1 MRLSR
6 RTRRMLARNVVVGL
20 LSGGVFWAFW
30 SSRGQWDPEMRLWKA
45 FGDAS
50 FALLALT
57 LAVGPV
63 ARLWAPA
70 RRLLPWRRQTGIWFA
85 LLATVHAALVFN
97 GWARWSVDRL
107 LGYEFVPQLGRS
119 ARLEPGFGLANLIGI
134 LALFWALVLLATSS
148 DRALRYLGGQAWKW
162 LHSGAYVVFYLS
174 AAHTAYF
181 LFIHYTLSFHRDVP
195 PPDWFRIPFLVVA
208 GSVVTLQAA
217 AFAKTVVAGRRSRAR
232 EDERPPE
239 TRIAPPRKRRSK
251 TRSARS

>member
-1 MRLSR
+1 MIG
-6 RTRRMLARNVVVGL
+6 RNVAVGL
-20 LSGGVFWAFW
+20 LGGAAFWVFWSTRA
-30 SSRGQWDPEMRLWKA
+30 QWDPEMRLWKA
-45 FGDAS
+45 FGDGA
-50 FALLALT
+50 FVLLALT

-85 LLATVHAALVFN
+85 LLAIVHAVLVFN

-119 ARLEPGFGLANLIGI
+119 ARLEPGFGLANLIGV

-195 PPDWFRIPFLVVA
+195 PPDWFRIPFLGIA
-208 GSVVTLQAA
+208 GSVLSLQAA
-217 AFAKTVVAGRRSRAR
+217 AFAKTVAAGRRSRAR

-239 TRIAPPRKRRSK
+239 TRRITPSRKRSSK
-251 TRSARS
+251 ARSASS